1 MYGYGVANGP
11 RMINVRCSSNSAA
24 PMTRSGDLRSNAKNE
39 RRSSGGAA
47 KADAAADAAVAA
59 MASDAAVAVASA
71 GVSVPAEG
79 SVDIVG

>member
-1 MYGYGVANGP
+1 
-11 RMINVRCSSNSAA
+11 
-24 PMTRSGDLRSNAKNE
+24 MTRSGYLRSNAKNE
-39 RRSSGGAA
+39 RGPSGCAA

-79 SVDIVG
+79 SIDIVRQ